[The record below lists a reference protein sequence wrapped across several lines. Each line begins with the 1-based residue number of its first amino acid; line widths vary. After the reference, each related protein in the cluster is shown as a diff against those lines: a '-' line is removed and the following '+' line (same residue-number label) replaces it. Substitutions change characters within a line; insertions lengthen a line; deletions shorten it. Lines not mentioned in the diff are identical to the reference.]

1 MKKFHYIL
9 LWGSFLIS
17 TLIAC
22 NDWLDVA
29 SKTEIPSDE
38 HFSSETGFKDAVIG
52 VYVKMSKPELYG
64 KTLSWHVNEFVS
76 QNYAVVA
83 SAPDLN
89 VPKYLYQ
96 ESPWVSYRNSIWK
109 NCYEVIANIN
119 NILRYEERNR
129 DIIAPVIDSLVRG
142 ELLGLR
148 AYIHFD
154 LLRMFGKGNLE
165 NRPELL
171 GELTI
176 PYSLD
181 FNKYAPKQVSNEQF
195 LQYLKKDIEEAIA
208 YLQVDPLTGRSESE
222 YYKQYVDNSF
232 LAANEYSGAI
242 IDRQFRMNYYAAQ
255 ALYARILM
263 WEGSAEAKGKALQI
277 AEDVIKNGKYY
288 WTSEGSVIVQNGEWW
303 KKNLLFS
310 NEHLFT
316 MAVEKL
322 EEYQTH
328 SIGSR
333 NWFDASNP
341 NNTYSVVFL
350 TQSKAEEIYETP
362 GIGDSDW
369 RFNYCLFPQGSGM
382 SNYSLVKLRQHPE
395 HEMAYSRMIPM
406 IRITEMFYIAAEC
419 RMEKGSNYD
428 REQALE
434 YLNSVR
440 GHRGI
445 AEGDK
450 LTGEL
455 SDEEIKNEIYKE
467 YRKEFVGEGQIFFYY
482 KRKGMEIIPGYNIS
496 MTDLEYQYPMPDD
509 EIILGGR
516 VE

>member
-1 MKKFHYIL
+1 MKTLYKIICFGVL
-9 LWGSFLIS
+9 LMPVL
-17 TLIAC
+17 TAC
-22 NDWLDVA
+22 NDWLDVT
-29 SKTEIPSDE
+29 SKTEIPSDV

-83 SAPDLN
+83 GAPDLN

-119 NILRYEERNR
+119 NILRYEEKNR
-129 DIIAPVIDSLVRG
+129 GIIAPVLDSLIRG

-148 AYIHFD
+148 AYLHFD
-154 LLRMFGKGNLE
+154 LLRMFGKGNLG
-165 NRPELL
+165 NRPELM

-181 FNKYAPKQVSNEQF
+181 FNKYAPRQVSNQQF
-195 LQYLKKDIEEAIA
+195 LAYLKQDIEEAIS
-208 YLQVDPLTGRSESE
+208 YLYADPYTGRLSND

-232 LAANEYSGAI
+232 LAANEYNGAI

-263 WEGSAEAKGKALQI
+263 WEGSSEAKTKALNI
-277 AEDVIKNGKYY
+277 AENLIKNAKYY
-288 WTSEGSVIVQNGEWW
+288 WTSENSVIVQNGEWW

-328 SIGSR
+328 NSGTR
-333 NWFDASNP
+333 NWFDASTP
-341 NNTYSVVFL
+341 NNTYSVVYL

-369 RFNYCLFPQGSGM
+369 RFVYCLFPQGSGM
-382 SNYSLVKLRQHPE
+382 NNYSLAKLRQHPE
-395 HEMAYSRMIPM
+395 HEKTYSRMIPM

-419 RMEKGSNYD
+419 RMENGSNYD
-428 REQALE
+428 REKALE
-434 YLNSVR
+434 YLNTVR
-440 GHRGI
+440 EHRGI
-445 AEGDK
+445 ATGEK
-450 LTGEL
+450 LTGSL
-455 SDEEIKNEIYKE
+455 TDDEIKNEIYKE

-482 KRKGMEIIPGYNIS
+482 KRKGMEIIPGYNGS

-516 VE
+516 IE